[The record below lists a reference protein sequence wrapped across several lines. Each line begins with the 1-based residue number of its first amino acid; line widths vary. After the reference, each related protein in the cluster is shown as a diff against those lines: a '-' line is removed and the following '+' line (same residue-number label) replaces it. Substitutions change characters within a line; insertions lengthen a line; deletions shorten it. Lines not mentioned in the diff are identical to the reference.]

1 MNNHAQTLA
10 ISIITAVVVLI
21 IGLMVIN
28 FVKDEV
34 TDARTNLNCE
44 SAATISDGTKV
55 LCLVIDIQVVYWI
68 WIIFSI
74 VIGGIT
80 SRFVT

>member
-1 MNNHAQTLA
+1 MNKSAQTLA

-34 TDARTNLNCE
+34 TTARNDLNCE
-44 SAATISDGTKV
+44 SAATITDGTKL
-55 LCLVIDIQVVYWI
+55 LCLVVDIQVVYWI

-80 SRFVT
+80 SRFIS